1 MLSRY
6 QLAVRS
12 PRCPTGRLHCLE
24 TDALTVPAGSEIYK
38 VSHWTPSLP
47 GDRCSH
53 GVPLDAFTAWGP
65 MLSRYLLAVRSTRC
79 PTGRLHCLGTDALTV
94 PAGSEIYEVS
104 HWTPSLP
111 GDRCS
116 HGTCWQ

>member
-1 MLSRY
+1 
-6 QLAVRS
+6 
-12 PRCPTGRLHCLE
+12 
-24 TDALTVPAGSEIYK
+24 
-38 VSHWTPSLP
+38 
-47 GDRCSH
+47 
-53 GVPLDAFTAWGP
+53 

-116 HGTCWQ
+116 HVRSTRCPTGRLHCLGTDALTIPAGSEIYKVSHWTPSLPGDRCSHGTCWQ